1 MGQGR
6 HLTAPRDNRASS
18 ESPWWEP
25 PGPTRLKFV
34 HSWCNMTTHPERFR
48 AQALTI
54 VWDMSALRG
63 TSEQQRSRKDIG
75 LLMLR
80 EHIND
85 IMTRWSPR
93 ERPGST
99 YDPSLFLETPEQARR
114 LIRHLQA
121 ELVKT
126 RIERNAELIQEVGE
140 NLAKVER
147 LAKKFFRWEEKMSRA
162 SHAQD
167 LREIKKLPLGL

>member
-1 MGQGR
+1 
-6 HLTAPRDNRASS
+6 
-18 ESPWWEP
+18 
-25 PGPTRLKFV
+25 
-34 HSWCNMTTHPERFR
+34 
-48 AQALTI
+48 
-54 VWDMSALRG
+54 
-63 TSEQQRSRKDIG
+63 
-75 LLMLR
+75 
-80 EHIND
+80 
-85 IMTRWSPR
+85 
-93 ERPGST
+93 
-99 YDPSLFLETPEQARR
+99 

-121 ELVKT
+121 ELVKA